1 MTTAVNQQ
9 TVLIESLKKL
19 FDLKN
24 DAALSRALGVAPP
37 VISKLKGGLLE
48 VGPAFLIKIHD
59 AFDMPIKQIRALY
72 MPAPGASNGNF

>member
-37 VISKLKGGLLE
+37 VISKLKSGALTIGDSL
-48 VGPAFLIKIHD
+48 LIKIHD
-59 AFDMPIKQIRALY
+59 AFDMPIKTIRSLY
-72 MPAPGASNGNF
+72 MPAQENGNF

>member
-37 VISKLKGGLLE
+37 VISKLRNGRLPI
-48 VGPAFLIKIHD
+48 GPTLLIKIHD
-59 AFDMPIKQIRALY
+59 AFDMPIKAIRALY
-72 MPAPGASNGNF
+72 LPAQENGAA